1 MVGVEEI
8 IQITQN
14 IWTSVLGMEIA
25 VSGREN
31 TDEATF
37 RTVAGC
43 VQMHGGSDLS
53 VVVRCTSRLARQA
66 AAAMLCVEPDEPST
80 DEVLD
85 ALGELTNLI
94 GGGLKN
100 RIEGPTSLSVPAV
113 AEGSEMSIRPAG
125 AHLLHLVSFD
135 CQGEL
140 AQVAL
145 LRRNAEAAA

>member
-1 MVGVEEI
+1 MVGVDEI
-8 IQITQN
+8 ISTTQT
-14 IWTSVLGMEIA
+14 IWSSVLGMEIGVSQEDQPEEAA
-25 VSGREN
+25 V
-31 TDEATF
+31 

-43 VQMHGGSDLS
+43 VQMHGGSELA
-53 VVVRCTSRLARQA
+53 VVVRCTTRLARQA
-66 AAAMLCVEPDEPST
+66 AAAMLCVEPDEPSA

-94 GGGLKN
+94 GGSLKN

-113 AEGSEMSIRPAG
+113 AEGAEMSIRPAG
-125 AHLLHLVSFD
+125 SHLIHLVSFD

-145 LRRNAEAAA
+145 LRRNAEASA